1 MATLAETQNILRH
14 WQTAVPND
22 RLAHLVKDAT
32 RAFVRA
38 LQSRLT
44 DHGIPFGHWSF
55 LRVLWE
61 QDGLTQRQLS
71 EEAGVME
78 PTTFTAVKAMEA
90 QGLVERRRMP
100 SNNKNNYVYL
110 TERGSELS
118 LALIPLAQEVN
129 KIGVKGV
136 SAADLAT
143 TKKVLLTIIANL
155 AEDEANGLSSKSANR
170 NDHFAVNGFD
180 DGNTPAD

>member
-1 MATLAETQNILRH
+1 
-14 WQTAVPND
+14 
-22 RLAHLVKDAT
+22 
-32 RAFVRA
+32 
-38 LQSRLT
+38 
-44 DHGIPFGHWSF
+44 
-55 LRVLWE
+55 
-61 QDGLTQRQLS
+61 
-71 EEAGVME
+71 ME